1 MPHRPERER
10 LDGGEREGGSG
21 RERKG
26 KRNVKDFFYIGAIV
40 ACYVGVGSLLG
51 VFGSRDGPFKR
62 FRDPNMHFVSLGT

>member
-1 MPHRPERER
+1 MGER
-10 LDGGEREGGSG
+10 GREGGGGRG
-21 RERKG
+21 REG
-26 KRNVKDFFYIGAIV
+26 MRNVKDFFYIGAIV